1 MSRPTSNDTETG
13 ERTDAVTTSLCNL
26 RDVGGLPLVD
36 GGAVRDGVLYRGDA
50 PMVGDQDPDL
60 QPWPPGSVIDLRAP
74 EERAILDTSL
84 YWPPSV
90 PVLEVSLLGAANPSN
105 WDDDEQS
112 YGLDV
117 LEPMY
122 RSMAERADLLVS
134 IASAA
139 ATGPTPVF
147 VHCAGGKDRT
157 AVAIALL
164 LEVAGVETEAI
175 ISDQL
180 RSNDAVDDLRVRF
193 ERAFGRE
200 CATPVPKTI
209 GEALLAALQVWQA
222 HPGGA
227 AAWLVQHG
235 MAPVEVEAL
244 RIRLRG

>member
-1 MSRPTSNDTETG
+1 
-13 ERTDAVTTSLCNL
+13 
-26 RDVGGLPLVD
+26 LPLVG
-36 GGAVRDGVLYRGDA
+36 GGAVRGGVLYRGDA
-50 PMVGDQDPDL
+50 PMVGDEDPDL

-90 PVLEVSLLGAANPSN
+90 PVLEVSLLGAANPSA
-105 WDDDEQS
+105 WDNDERS

-117 LEPMY
+117 LGPMY
-122 RSMAERADLLVS
+122 QGMAERADLLVS
-134 IASAA
+134 VASAA
-139 ATGPTPVF
+139 ATRPTPVF

-175 ISDQL
+175 IGDQL
-180 RSNDAVDDLRVRF
+180 RSNEAVGALRSRF
-193 ERAFGRE
+193 ERAFGRAY
-200 CATPVPKTI
+200 ATPVPETI
-209 GEALLAALQVWQA
+209 GEALLAALQVWRA

-227 AAWLVQHG
+227 AGWLVQHG
-235 MAPVEVEAL
+235 LAPDEVDAL